1 LKIKRAWVAGAMT
14 LAIAITGFFLWAD
27 HSSAKKPGPLSPPET
42 IEVMAQPIVFDRD
55 KPAETRFGKLEWLG
69 TLALS
74 SPSRNFGGYS
84 GLVLDKTG
92 TALLAISDKGTWLS
106 ARLTYRGGKIV
117 KLSEAKIG
125 SLPGKGNR
133 TLSGKYYSDSE
144 SIVMARSGSVT
155 GNAYISFER
164 RHRIDVYPVTKNG
177 FASPTRSLKLPAR
190 AKSVESNKGIEAIA
204 VLRAGP
210 LKGAVLAFTENTLD
224 SRGNHIGWLIGGPEP
239 GMITLRQHG
248 GLSIT
253 DLASLPGG
261 DIIVLERRFRFS
273 EGVKMRLRRIKLED
287 IKAGATLD
295 GEVLLEADNLL
306 EIDNME
312 GLTVHRDARGR
323 SILTLISDN
332 NFNRIFQRTLLM
344 QFAIVE

>member
-1 LKIKRAWVAGAMT
+1 MKITRAW
-14 LAIAITGFFLWAD
+14 LTGFITLGAASAALFLWAD
-27 HSSAKKPGPLSPPET
+27 HTSAKKPSHLAPPQK
-42 IEVMAQPIVFDRD
+42 IEIMAQPIVFDRD
-55 KPAETRFGKLEWLG
+55 KPGETRFGKLEWLG

-92 TALLAISDKGTWLS
+92 AALLAISDKGTWLS

-117 KLSEAKIG
+117 KLSEGKIG
-125 SLPGKGNR
+125 SLPGRGNKP
-133 TLSGKYYSDSE
+133 LSSKYYSDSE
-144 SIVMARSGSVT
+144 SIVMARSGRLT

-164 RHRIDVYPVTKNG
+164 RHRIDVYPITKNG
-177 FASPTRSLKLPAR
+177 FAAPKRSLKLPAR
-190 AKSVESNKGIEAIA
+190 AKSAESNKGIEAIA
-204 VLRAGP
+204 ILRAGP
-210 LKGAVLAFTENTLD
+210 LKGAVLAFTEDTLD
-224 SRGNHIGWLIGGPEP
+224 SRDNHIGWLIGGSAP
-239 GMITLRQHG
+239 GMVTLRRYG
-248 GLSIT
+248 GFSIT

-273 EGVKMRLRRIKLED
+273 EGVKMRLRRIALRD
-287 IKAGATLD
+287 VQAGATLD
-295 GEVLLEADNLL
+295 GEVLLEADSLL

-323 SILTLISDN
+323 TILTLVSDN
-332 NFNRIFQRTLLM
+332 NYNRIFQRTLLM